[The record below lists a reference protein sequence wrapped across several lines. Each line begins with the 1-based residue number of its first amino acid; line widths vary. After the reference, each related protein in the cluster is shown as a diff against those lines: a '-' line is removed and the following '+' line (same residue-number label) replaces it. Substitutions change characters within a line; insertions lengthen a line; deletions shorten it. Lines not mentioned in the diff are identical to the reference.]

1 MSLVLNVEI
10 LGEFK
15 KLTAATQ
22 GAQKS
27 LGGMRK
33 KMSSV
38 AKGIGRVVG
47 ALGLTLGFAA
57 IVKGFKDTTAAA
69 EDANVAN
76 ERIDAIA
83 KSMDEFGDETAK
95 VTKRIKDYADGQEF
109 SLGVDADVIKATQA
123 KLLTFR
129 NLTKTAGELGGSF
142 DRATNAAIDMAAAGF
157 GSAESNATQLGK
169 ALNDPIKGI
178 TALNRAGIQFTED
191 QKELIQSLVDSGEVL
206 EAQDLILKEIESQ
219 VGGTAAAT
227 ATASEKMELAF
238 GAVQESIGQVL
249 LPLFEKITD
258 WFIGVLPDI
267 QRFFESMM
275 DALDSPEVKQAFGS
289 LEKSLGNLGDSLG
302 KLFGVTSGPDANGFI
317 QFFTVLAQILDG
329 IVQTVDVMVQS
340 FKNAFPIFNTY
351 SNLVSGIANALV
363 AIKGTSLPSIAPPS
377 TSAPNFGGGKKGSSA
392 AKQNVTININKGNV
406 TAKEIAKAVNK
417 GTKTG
422 GAPILTG
429 IALRKALR

>member
-22 GAQKS
+22 GAQNS
-27 LGGMRK
+27 LSGLQK
-33 KMSSV
+33 KASGI
-38 AKGIGRVVG
+38 ARGIGRVVG

-57 IVKGFKDTTAAA
+57 MVRGFKDVTAAA

-83 KSMDEFGDETAK
+83 KSMDEFGDDTAK
-95 VTKRIKDYADGQEF
+95 VTKRIKDYADSQEF
-109 SLGVDADVIKATQA
+109 LLGVDADVIKATQA

-142 DRATNAAIDMAAAGF
+142 DRATKAAIDMAAAGF

-191 QKELIQSLVDSGEVL
+191 QKELIQSLVDSGRVL

-227 ATASEKMELAF
+227 ATASEKMTLAF
-238 GAVQESIGQVL
+238 GAVQEAVGQVL
-249 LPLFEKITD
+249 LPILEKFSA
-258 WFIGVLPDI
+258 WFVSVLPSI
-267 QRFFESMM
+267 QNFFNAMM
-275 DALDSPEVKQAFGS
+275 TALDSPQVRAAFGS
-289 LEKSLGNLGDSLG
+289 LGASLGKLGQSLG
-302 KLFGVTSGPDANGFI
+302 KLFGVTAGPEANGFI
-317 QFFTVLAQILDG
+317 SFFTVLAGVLDTIVKTIDILVTG
-329 IVQTVDVMVQS
+329 
-340 FKNAFPIFNTY
+340 FKNAFPVFNTF
-351 SNLVSGIANALV
+351 SNLVNGIAGALV
-363 AIKGTSLPSIAPPS
+363 SISGYTPPSLPSIPS
-377 TSAPNFGGGKKGSSA
+377 SPTNGPNITSNQPR
-392 AKQNVTININKGNV
+392 NVTINVNKGNV
-406 TAKEIAKAVNK
+406 TAKEIANAVNK
-417 GTKTG
+417 STKTS

-429 IALRKALR
+429 TALRSALRN

>member
-22 GAQKS
+22 GAQNS
-27 LGGMRK
+27 LSGLQKRA
-33 KMSSV
+33 SSI
-38 AKGIGRVVG
+38 ARGIGRVVG

-57 IVKGFKDTTAAA
+57 MVRGFKDVTSAA

-83 KSMDEFGDETAK
+83 KSMDEFGDDTAK
-95 VTKRIKDYADGQEF
+95 VTKRIKDYADSQEF
-109 SLGVDADVIKATQA
+109 LLGVDADVIKATQA

-142 DRATNAAIDMAAAGF
+142 DRATKAAIDMAAAGF

-191 QKELIQSLVDSGEVL
+191 QKELIQSLVDSGKVL

-227 ATASEKMELAF
+227 ATASQKMTLAF
-238 GAVQESIGQVL
+238 GAVQEAVGQVL
-249 LPLFEKITD
+249 LPILEKFSA
-258 WFIGVLPDI
+258 WFVSVLPSI
-267 QRFFESMM
+267 QNFFKAMM
-275 DALDSPEVKQAFGS
+275 TALDSPQVRSAFGS
-289 LEKSLGNLGDSLG
+289 LGASLGKLGQSLG
-302 KLFGVTSGPDANGFI
+302 KLFGVTAGPEANGFI
-317 QFFTVLAQILDG
+317 SFFTVLAGVLDS
-329 IVQTVDVMVQS
+329 IVKTIDVMVTG
-340 FKNAFPIFNTY
+340 FKNAFPVFNTF
-351 SNLVSGIANALV
+351 SNLVNGIASALISISGYTPP
-363 AIKGTSLPSIAPPS
+363 AALPSIPS
-377 TSAPNFGGGKKGSSA
+377 SPTNGPNITSNT
-392 AKQNVTININKGNV
+392 KQPVTININKGNV
-406 TAKEIAKAVNK
+406 TAKEIANAVNK
-417 GTKTG
+417 GAKT
-422 GAPILTG
+422 TG
-429 IALRKALR
+429 SPSIQQIAIRRNLK